1 MKSIIIL
8 SNAKEVM
15 WQMLE
20 QGEAF
25 PISQNCAVGSSK
37 RHLTILITGCSGFIG
52 SHLVERFMSTKENS
66 RFEIRC
72 MTRNV
77 KSMEGIFRKG
87 VAVEDLRLVHA
98 DASKYPDLV
107 GVMTGVDIAFYLIHS
122 MEGSSKDW
130 KRFADR
136 DRIAAS
142 NFARAA
148 TECGVKRIIYLGG
161 LVYENEEQA
170 HKLSEHMRSRREVG
184 QILTKSTAKVTI
196 FRAAIILG
204 QGGGSFQMLQ
214 YLVERLPA
222 MVCPKWVLTRSQP
235 IAVDDV
241 ISYLIKAIDL
251 KETEGRSFD
260 LGGPDI
266 MSYVDMMRRY
276 GKMLNRS
283 IKIIIIPF
291 LTPRLSSYW
300 IDLITPVKASLARPL
315 IESLKHE
322 AIVKDDS
329 IKHIIPL
336 NLRKFEE
343 AIDAARNEEKIQKNS
358 VTKKREYVTH
368 TTSNQILIIS
378 LVLLALVGSTYY
390 VLDAR
395 PEILSANWLIISG
408 LWYIGIVVS
417 VFFVRNGA
425 RLGAIT
431 AGVIGWITLSLWL
444 IDNIYT
450 ISGDSLLASSPDMT
464 MTIRN
469 FVGAVV
475 AGLVVVSSHNVFH
488 KIRIYGL

>member
-1 MKSIIIL
+1 
-8 SNAKEVM
+8 
-15 WQMLE
+15 MLE

-25 PISQNCAVGSSK
+25 SISQNYAVESSK
-37 RHLTILITGCSGFIG
+37 RHVTILVTGCSGFIG
-52 SHLVERFMSTKENS
+52 SHLVDRLMSSKENY

-72 MTRNV
+72 MTRDV
-77 KSMEGIFRKG
+77 KSVEVFFKKG
-87 VAVEDLRLVHA
+87 VSVKDLKFVRA
-98 DASKYPDLV
+98 DASKYSDLV
-107 GVMTGVDIAFYLIHS
+107 NAMTDVDIAFYLIHS

-130 KRFADR
+130 KKFADR

-148 TECGVKRIIYLGG
+148 TECRVKRIIYLGG
-161 LVYENEEQA
+161 LDPENEERA
-170 HKLSEHMRSRREVG
+170 DRLSEHMRSRWEVG
-184 QILTKSTAKVTI
+184 QILKKSTAKVTI

-222 MVCPKWVLTRSQP
+222 MVCPRWVLTRSQP
-235 IAVDDV
+235 IAIDDV

-251 KETEGRSFD
+251 KETEDRSFD

-276 GKMLNRS
+276 GKMLDKS

-315 IESLKHE
+315 VESLKHE

-329 IKHIIPL
+329 IKHIIPFKL
-336 NLRKFEE
+336 KNFEE

-358 VTKKREYVTH
+358 VTKKEEYVTH
-368 TTSNQILIIS
+368 STSNKFLIIS
-378 LVLLALVGSTYY
+378 LVLLGLVGSTYY

-395 PEILSANWLIISG
+395 PEILNMNWLILSG
-408 LWYIGIVVS
+408 LWYFGIAFSIYFVS
-417 VFFVRNGA
+417 NGA

-431 AGVIGWITLSLWL
+431 AGFIGWITLAFWL

-450 ISGDSLLASSPDMT
+450 ISGDSVLASSPDIT
-464 MTIRN
+464 MIIRN
-469 FVGAVV
+469 FIGAVV
-475 AGLVVVSSHNVFH
+475 AGLVVASSHNVFH

>member
-1 MKSIIIL
+1 MS
-8 SNAKEVM
+8 
-15 WQMLE
+15 E
-20 QGEAF
+20 QGESHS
-25 PISQNCAVGSSK
+25 ISQNYAIKTSK
-37 RHLTILITGCSGFIG
+37 LHLTILITGCSGFIG
-52 SHLVERFMSTKENS
+52 SHLVDRFMSTEGNRK
-66 RFEIRC
+66 FEIRC

-77 KSMEGIFRKG
+77 KSVEGIFKKG
-87 VAVEDLRLVHA
+87 EAGTDLKLLQA
-98 DASKYPDLV
+98 DASKYSDLV
-107 GVMTGVDIAFYLIHS
+107 NAMTGVDIAYYLIHS

-130 KRFADR
+130 KKFADR

-161 LVYENEEQA
+161 LVHENEEQSE
-170 HKLSEHMRSRREVG
+170 KLSDHMRSRWEVG
-184 QILTKSTAKVTI
+184 QILKKSTAKVTI

-222 MVCPKWVLTRSQP
+222 MVCPKWVLTKSQP
-235 IAVDDV
+235 IALDDV
-241 ISYLIKAIDL
+241 ITYLIKAIDS
-251 KETEGRSFD
+251 KDTEGKSFD

-276 GKMLNRS
+276 GKMLDKS
-283 IKIIIIPF
+283 IKILIIPF

-315 IESLKHE
+315 VESLKHE
-322 AIVKDDS
+322 AIVRDDS

-336 NLRKFEE
+336 KLRKFEE
-343 AIDAARNEEKIQKNS
+343 AIDLARSEAKIQKNS
-358 VTKKREYVTH
+358 VTRREEYVTH
-368 TTSNQILIIS
+368 TTSNKILIIS
-378 LVLLALVGSTYY
+378 LVFLALVGSTYY

-395 PEILSANWLIISG
+395 PEIMNVNWLILSG
-408 LWYIGIVVS
+408 LWYIGIIFS
-417 VFFVRNGA
+417 IFFVRNGA

-431 AGVIGWITLSLWL
+431 AGVIGWITLAFWL

-450 ISGDSLLASSPDMT
+450 ISGDSLLASSPDLT

-469 FVGAVV
+469 FVGAAVAGMVV
-475 AGLVVVSSHNVFH
+475 ASSHNVFH
-488 KIRIYGL
+488 KIRIYEL

>member
-1 MKSIIIL
+1 MS
-8 SNAKEVM
+8 
-15 WQMLE
+15 E
-20 QGEAF
+20 QGESHSK
-25 PISQNCAVGSSK
+25 SQNYAIETSK
-37 RHLTILITGCSGFIG
+37 LHLTILITGCSGFIG
-52 SHLVERFMSTKENS
+52 SHLVDRFMSTEGNRK
-66 RFEIRC
+66 FEIRC

-77 KSMEGIFRKG
+77 KSVEGIFKKG
-87 VAVEDLRLVHA
+87 EAGTDLKLLQA
-98 DASKYPDLV
+98 DASKYSELV
-107 GVMTGVDIAFYLIHS
+107 NAMTGVDIAYYLIHS

-130 KRFADR
+130 KKFADR

-161 LVYENEEQA
+161 LVHENEEQSE
-170 HKLSEHMRSRREVG
+170 KLSDHMRSRWEVG
-184 QILTKSTAKVTI
+184 QILKKSTAKVTI

-222 MVCPKWVLTRSQP
+222 MVCPKWVLTKSQP
-235 IAVDDV
+235 IALDDV
-241 ISYLIKAIDL
+241 ITYLIKAIDS
-251 KETEGRSFD
+251 KDTEGKSFD

-276 GKMLNRS
+276 GKMLDKS
-283 IKIIIIPF
+283 IKILIIPF

-315 IESLKHE
+315 VESLKHE
-322 AIVKDDS
+322 AIVRDDS

-336 NLRKFEE
+336 KLRKFEE
-343 AIDAARNEEKIQKNS
+343 AIDLARSEAKIQKNS
-358 VTKKREYVTH
+358 VTRREEYVTH
-368 TTSNQILIIS
+368 TTSNKILIIS

-395 PEILSANWLIISG
+395 PEIMNVNWLILSG
-408 LWYIGIVVS
+408 LWYIGIIFS
-417 VFFVRNGA
+417 IFFVRNGA

-431 AGVIGWITLSLWL
+431 AGAIGWITLAFWL
-444 IDNIYT
+444 IDNMYT
-450 ISGDSLLASSPDMT
+450 ISGDSLLVSSPDLT

-469 FVGAVV
+469 FVGAAVAGMVV
-475 AGLVVVSSHNVFH
+475 ASSHNVFH

>member
-1 MKSIIIL
+1 
-8 SNAKEVM
+8 
-15 WQMLE
+15 
-20 QGEAF
+20 
-25 PISQNCAVGSSK
+25 
-37 RHLTILITGCSGFIG
+37 
-52 SHLVERFMSTKENS
+52 MSTRGNR

-72 MTRNV
+72 MTRNL
-77 KSMEGIFRKG
+77 KSVEGIFKEGAAGKG
-87 VAVEDLRLVHA
+87 LKLLQA
-98 DASKYPDLV
+98 DASKYSDLV
-107 GVMTGVDIAFYLIHS
+107 KAMTGVDIAYYLIHS

-130 KRFADR
+130 KKFADR

-161 LVYENEEQA
+161 LVHENEEQSE
-170 HKLSEHMRSRREVG
+170 KLSEHMRSRWEVG
-184 QILTKSTAKVTI
+184 QILKKSTAKITI

-204 QGGGSFQMLQ
+204 QGGASFQMLQ

-222 MVCPKWVLTRSQP
+222 MVCPKWVLTKSQP
-235 IAVDDV
+235 IALDDV
-241 ISYLIKAIDL
+241 ITYLIKAIDS
-251 KETEGRSFD
+251 KDTEGKSFD

-276 GKMLNRS
+276 GKMLDKS
-283 IKIIIIPF
+283 IKILIIPF

-315 IESLKHE
+315 VESLKHE
-322 AIVKDDS
+322 AIVRDDS

-336 NLRKFEE
+336 KLRKFEE
-343 AIDAARNEEKIQKNS
+343 AIDLARSEEKIQKNS
-358 VTKKREYVTH
+358 VTRREEYVTH
-368 TTSNQILIIS
+368 TTSNKILIIS
-378 LVLLALVGSTYY
+378 LVLLALVGFTYY

-395 PEILSANWLIISG
+395 PEILSVNWLILSG
-408 LWYIGIVVS
+408 LWYIGIIFS
-417 VFFVRNGA
+417 IFFVRNGA

-431 AGVIGWITLSLWL
+431 AGVIGWITLAFWL

-450 ISGDSLLASSPDMT
+450 ISGDSLLASSPDLT

-469 FVGAVV
+469 FVGAAVAGMVV
-475 AGLVVVSSHNVFH
+475 ASSHNVFH